1 MTSET
6 ESSGYRLAKR
16 SVRRLHC
23 KRLKQKRRQYWGGY
37 ELENKRLTGKKFATP
52 KPTSTCMC
60 CINVRKIEGPT
71 RQERL
76 ADQLH
81 DFESEK

>member
-1 MTSET
+1 MNSET
-6 ESSGYRLAKR
+6 EGTSYRVAKR
-16 SVRRLHC
+16 SVRRQHC

-37 ELENKRLTGKKFATP
+37 MPENKRLTGKKFATP

-76 ADQLH
+76 ADQLC
-81 DFESEK
+81 DFQRDN